1 MTEILPVSPESVK
14 IASELIRN
22 GEVVAFPTETVYGL
36 GADAGN
42 PDAIARIFAAKGRP
56 QDNPLIAHIWD
67 VSMLP
72 GVISG
77 ELPEWARVLADRF
90 WPGPLT
96 MILPKGE
103 KVCLDCT
110 AQLDSVG
117 VRLPGNEWARELIR
131 LSGVPIAAPSA
142 NTSGRPSPTTAQ
154 HVYDDMKGRI
164 PLILDG
170 GPANVGVES
179 TVIDARTF
187 PVRILRPGGI
197 TKEMIFGALGDV
209 EVDAGV
215 TRPLGKDEVA
225 RSPGMKY
232 RHYAPRGSLT
242 IVEGEAG
249 TAARKII
256 ELYDSFEGEKRI
268 FSMEGHLSM
277 YGGRETVSLGKDKR
291 EAAQKLFALL
301 REMDDLGV
309 KAIFSEAVDEN
320 DIGLAVMNRMGRAAA
335 FNIIKV

>member
-1 MTEILPVSPESVK
+1 MTEILPVSRESVEY
-14 IASELIRN
+14 AAELIKK

-42 PDAIARIFAAKGRP
+42 PDAIKKIFAAKGRP

-67 VSMLP
+67 ESMLP

-77 ELPEWARVLADRF
+77 ELPTWASVLAQKY

-96 MILPKGE
+96 MILPKGGR
-103 KVCLDCT
+103 VCLECT
-110 AQLDSVG
+110 AGLDSVG
-117 VRLPGNEWARELIR
+117 VRLPGNEWARRLIR
-131 LSGVPIAAPSA
+131 ASGVPIAAPSA
-142 NTSGRPSPTTAQ
+142 NTSGRPSPTTAK

-170 GPANVGVES
+170 GEANVGVES

-197 TKEMIFGALGDV
+197 TREMIFDALGSV

-215 TRPLGKDEVA
+215 VRPLAQNEVA

-232 RHYAPRGSLT
+232 RHYAPRGRLT
-242 IVEGEAG
+242 VVEGEAL
-249 TAARKII
+249 AAAGKII
-256 ELYDSFEGEKRI
+256 ELYDAFDGEKRI
-268 FSMEGHLSM
+268 FAMEDHLSM
-277 YGGRETVSLGKDKR
+277 YGEREKVSLGKDRR
-291 EAAQKLFALL
+291 EAAHRLFALL
-301 REMDDLGV
+301 RDMDDLGV
-309 KAIFSEAVDEN
+309 EAIFSEAVDET

>member
-1 MTEILPVSPESVK
+1 
-14 IASELIRN
+14 
-22 GEVVAFPTETVYGL
+22 
-36 GADAGN
+36 
-42 PDAIARIFAAKGRP
+42 
-56 QDNPLIAHIWD
+56 
-67 VSMLP
+67 
-72 GVISG
+72 
-77 ELPEWARVLADRF
+77 
-90 WPGPLT
+90 
-96 MILPKGE
+96 
-103 KVCLDCT
+103 
-110 AQLDSVG
+110 
-117 VRLPGNEWARELIR
+117 
-131 LSGVPIAAPSA
+131 
-142 NTSGRPSPTTAQ
+142 
-154 HVYDDMKGRI
+154 
-164 PLILDG
+164 

-268 FSMEGHLSM
+268 FAMEGHLSM

>member
-1 MTEILPVSPESVK
+1 VKTLLLSAAEIGAAAEILRRGGIV
-14 IASELIRN
+14 
-22 GEVVAFPTETVYGL
+22 GMPTETVYGL
-36 GADAGN
+36 GASAWDEA
-42 PDAIARIFAAKGRP
+42 AVARIFEAKGRP

-215 TRPLGKDEVA
+215 TRPLEKDEVA

-249 TAARKII
+249 TAARKIT
-256 ELYDSFEGEKRI
+256 ELYDGFEGEKRI
-268 FSMEGHLSM
+268 FAMEGHLSM

>member
-14 IASELIRN
+14 YASELIRE
-22 GEVVAFPTETVYGL
+22 GKVVAFPTETVYGL

-42 PDAIARIFAAKGRP
+42 PDAIAAIFEAKGRP

-77 ELPEWARVLADRF
+77 ELPPWAKTLADRF

-96 MILPKGE
+96 MILPKGDR
-103 KVCLDCT
+103 VCLECT
-110 AQLDSVG
+110 AHLDSVG
-117 VRLPGNEWARELIR
+117 VRLPENIWARELIKQ
-131 LSGVPIAAPSA
+131 SGVPIAAPSA
-142 NTSGRPSPTTAQ
+142 NTSGRPSPTTAR

-170 GPANVGVES
+170 GEAKVGVES
-179 TVIDARTF
+179 TVIDARAF

-197 TKEMIFGALGDV
+197 TREMILGALGDV

-215 TRPLGKDEVA
+215 MRPLAKNEVA

-232 RHYAPRGSLT
+232 RHYAPKGSLT
-242 IVEGEAG
+242 IVEGEE
-249 TAARKII
+249 TAAAGRII
-256 ELYDSFEGEKRI
+256 ELYDAFEGEKRV
-268 FSMEGHLSM
+268 FAMEAHLPL
-277 YGGRETVSLGKDKR
+277 YGGRNVVSLGKDKK
-291 EAAQKLFALL
+291 EAAHRLFALL

-309 KAIFSEAVDEN
+309 QAIFSEAVDET